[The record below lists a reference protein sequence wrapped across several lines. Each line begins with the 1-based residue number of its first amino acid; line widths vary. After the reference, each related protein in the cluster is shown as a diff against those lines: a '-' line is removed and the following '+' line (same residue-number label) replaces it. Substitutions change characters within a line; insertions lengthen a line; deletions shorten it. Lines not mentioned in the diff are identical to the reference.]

1 MTKRRDRPDY
11 YSRRAKAE
19 SYASRAV
26 YKLADLDRKYRLFLP
41 GQRVLDLGCAPGSW
55 LQYISS
61 RVGSQGVVIG
71 IDRQPLKIAVKP
83 PIKFIQGDLMH
94 LDPETVQREAPI
106 FEVVVSDLAP
116 ATSGIKE
123 VDQARSLELARLSW
137 RWAQQL
143 LARGGHYLVKVFNGP
158 EVPGLVA
165 ELKASFR
172 EVKIAKPTGSRPES
186 RELYLVG
193 LERLPAGTVSE
204 AAKLEEEAGR
214 SELKSLGKGG

>member
-19 SYASRAV
+19 SFASRAV
-26 YKLADLDRKYRLFLP
+26 YKLADLDRKYRLFRP

-61 RVGSQGVVIG
+61 RVGPQGLVLG
-71 IDRQPLKIAVKP
+71 IDRQPLKITLAP
-83 PIKFIQGDLMH
+83 PIRFILGDLRQ
-94 LDPETVQREAPI
+94 LKPEAVQGEAPV

-116 ATSGIKE
+116 ATSGVKE

-137 RWAQQL
+137 HWARKL
-143 LARGGHYLVKVFNGP
+143 LAVGGHYLVKVFNGP
-158 EVPGLVA
+158 EVPEFVA
-165 ELKASFR
+165 ELKAAFR
-172 EVKIAKPTGSRPES
+172 EVRVAKPTGSRPES

-193 LERLPAGTVSE
+193 RGLLPGATP
-204 AAKLEEEAGR
+204 R
-214 SELKSLGKGG
+214 SLTITPPPA